1 MDEGPGKVG
10 GPCEGRARHMEA
22 EDFRGASAVM
32 KAKPIT

>member
-1 MDEGPGKVG
+1 MDEGPGKV

-22 EDFRGASAVM
+22 EDFGGASAAM